1 LINYNAI
8 KIEGDI
14 HLEFKDFKAAL
25 GVYKRLKR
33 YCDDKKRYREK
44 IVCYGQMG
52 YVYAMQDEH
61 NQAIKYYHKQLELA
75 WEQGEEKYE
84 L

>member
-1 LINYNAI
+1 
-8 KIEGDI
+8 
-14 HLEFKDFKAAL
+14 
-25 GVYKRLKR
+25 
-33 YCDDKKRYREK
+33 
-44 IVCYGQMG
+44 
-52 YVYAMQDEH
+52 MQDEH